1 MRFAITESELPVIVY
16 GLMLSGSLREH
27 GSAYTGELSS
37 SRVRVERQQL
47 SAAAAS
53 MQPAARYAEG
63 TFEIDSHV
71 LMAAYLKLMP
81 MNSAI
86 PAPANTPERVACS
99 SLSSI
104 PLSTSASV
112 ATSRDMRCCGSI
124 SKASFFDILK

>member
-37 SRVRVERQQL
+37 SVRVERQQL

-53 MQPAARYAEG
+53 MQPGARYAEG